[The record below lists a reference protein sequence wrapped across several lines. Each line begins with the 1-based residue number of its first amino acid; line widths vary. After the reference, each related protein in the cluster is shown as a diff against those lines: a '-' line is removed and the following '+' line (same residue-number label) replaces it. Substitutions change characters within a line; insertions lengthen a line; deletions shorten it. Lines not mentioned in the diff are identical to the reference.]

1 MANTDVIS
9 KLTPE
14 LDAKRTKRT
23 GLQIEYFQP
32 RPPARGTNLGDC
44 AIRSACWA
52 TGESWESVYKEMQDR
67 TDRAKSRPQNIL
79 KAGTPLNVIKDF
91 YRKRGWVWVETKG
104 RVATTTRDHGLNM
117 RGTVAERENVLFKAK
132 NLPKQLCVA
141 ITTQHAVA
149 VEDHVVLDSYDSRG
163 DRSCV
168 LEGFFIRRTVK
179 QSY

>member
-1 MANTDVIS
+1 MTNTKVIC

-23 GLQIEYFQP
+23 GLQIEHFQP
-32 RPPARGTNLGDC
+32 RPAERGMNLGDC

-52 TGESWESVYKEMQDR
+52 TGEDWESVYKEMQDR
-67 TDRAKSRPQNIL
+67 TDRAKRRPQNIL

-91 YRKRGWVWVETKG
+91 YHKRGWTWVPAVGPMK
-104 RVATTTRDHGLNM
+104 TTVKTYRSGMTIRDTR
-117 RGTVAERENVLFKAK
+117 RANVLFKAE

-141 ITTQHAVA
+141 ITSEHAVA

-168 LEGFFIRRTVK
+168 LEGYFVK
-179 QSY
+179 KSN

>member
-1 MANTDVIS
+1 MTKVIC

-14 LDAKRTKRT
+14 IDAKRTKRT
-23 GLQIEYFQP
+23 GLKIEHWQP
-32 RPPARGTNLGDC
+32 RPAERGMNLGDC

-52 TGESWESVYKEMQDR
+52 TGEDWEAVYKEMQDR
-67 TDRAKSRPQNIL
+67 TDRTKRRPQNIL

-91 YRKRGWVWVETKG
+91 YRARGWIWVQAVGKLVTTEEKTYFGTYRTTK
-104 RVATTTRDHGLNM
+104 RA
-117 RGTVAERENVLFKAK
+117 NVLFKAE

-163 DRSCV
+163 DRSCI
-168 LEGFFIRRTVK
+168 LEGYFVK
-179 QSY
+179 KS